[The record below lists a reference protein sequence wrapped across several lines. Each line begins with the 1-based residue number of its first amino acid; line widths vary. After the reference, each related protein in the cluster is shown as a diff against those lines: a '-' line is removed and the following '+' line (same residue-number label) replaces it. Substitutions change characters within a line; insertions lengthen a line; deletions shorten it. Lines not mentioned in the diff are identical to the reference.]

1 MVAEAVSPP
10 VVKKEAF
17 KGGISL
23 GVCANDK
30 CLCAECECG
39 AGCTCNVTEEETC
52 EP

>member
-1 MVAEAVSPP
+1 MSPP